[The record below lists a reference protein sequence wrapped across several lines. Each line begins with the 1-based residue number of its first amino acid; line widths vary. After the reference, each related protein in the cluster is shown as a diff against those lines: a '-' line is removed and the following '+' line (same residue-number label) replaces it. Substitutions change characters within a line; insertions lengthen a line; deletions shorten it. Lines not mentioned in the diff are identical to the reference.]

1 MRRLAWLLIFVMVFS
16 LLAVGCGKQQSQ
28 EEPLQQVEQK
38 EQQES
43 IEEQPKSGGKDVPPL
58 SPPVKVTV
66 GLKQVVS
73 DAGVLIGVAK
83 GYYEELGIEVE
94 QVQFNTGQDM
104 INALGAGQLDVG
116 CTVSASGLFNAMLRG
131 IPIKVVADK
140 GINVPGQG
148 YYRLMIRQDL
158 VDEIKDYE
166 DLRGRKLAVVGT
178 ASLDEI
184 ALDRVLNQGGMTTAD
199 VDLQV
204 IRAFPDMLA
213 AMSNK
218 SIDGG
223 MIIEPFVTAA
233 IADGIADPW
242 KDPSEYDPDAQ
253 TAFLVYGKSI
263 LERPEVAKRFML
275 AYIKSL
281 RDYNDAFFKGINKDE
296 IISILAEY
304 STVKDKELYDK
315 MYPVGLNPD
324 GYVRM
329 KGVQMDIDWYKE
341 RDLLK
346 GDLTVED
353 VVDNS
358 FCDYAVEILGRY
370 QK

>member
-148 YYRLMIRQDL
+148 
-158 VDEIKDYE
+158 
-166 DLRGRKLAVVGT
+166 
-178 ASLDEI
+178 
-184 ALDRVLNQGGMTTAD
+184 
-199 VDLQV
+199 
-204 IRAFPDMLA
+204 
-213 AMSNK
+213 
-218 SIDGG
+218 
-223 MIIEPFVTAA
+223 
-233 IADGIADPW
+233 
-242 KDPSEYDPDAQ
+242 
-253 TAFLVYGKSI
+253 
-263 LERPEVAKRFML
+263 
-275 AYIKSL
+275 
-281 RDYNDAFFKGINKDE
+281 
-296 IISILAEY
+296 
-304 STVKDKELYDK
+304 
-315 MYPVGLNPD
+315 
-324 GYVRM
+324 
-329 KGVQMDIDWYKE
+329 
-341 RDLLK
+341 
-346 GDLTVED
+346 
-353 VVDNS
+353 
-358 FCDYAVEILGRY
+358 
-370 QK
+370 